1 VKRFG
6 KLKVLVHPLKTQ
18 DELNQELKN
27 LDGVIVLF
35 QGNPYIKIQG
45 KLQYT
50 EQMAKID
57 WHVRFLVASATHLE
71 YIEIQSGE
79 FFTYLLRDKSKN
91 SEYFD
96 NILTEDEFLS

>member
-45 KLQYT
+45 TL
-50 EQMAKID
+50 
-57 WHVRFLVASATHLE
+57 
-71 YIEIQSGE
+71 
-79 FFTYLLRDKSKN
+79 
-91 SEYFD
+91 
-96 NILTEDEFLS
+96 